1 MDFVNVFK
9 GIICYNIN
17 RMDLEQRMKTFN
29 VSREIVFKKYLI
41 GQQIISKYRKD
52 NKDKIIQERKERQ
65 KEYRVSNKEKIAERQ
80 KEYNEANKEKI
91 VERKKKYYEDNK
103 EKIAERKKKYRDA
116 NKEKIAEYRKKYKE
130 ANKNKIAEQKKEYY
144 LKKKYESTP

>member
-91 VERKKKYYEDNK
+91 
-103 EKIAERKKKYRDA
+103 AERKKKYRDA